1 MRDKPALIVR
11 LLAGDV
17 VIDESNDAA
26 LWQRVL
32 AEIRGLPPVGA
43 SNERNTEH
51 KRPPPIDDGDVDPA
65 VRSFASELELDVGDI
80 EGGLT
85 PRIEPPFI
93 TLDSRSWETLKRN
106 TPKKGPGGVSPA
118 VLAATALAL
127 WARHAKAFEV
137 TNQTVRATL
146 GTIHLD
152 DPNAPRAISNC
163 HWLQVKGGKIV
174 PHPSQISA
182 GIRMLKAY
190 CRREPMHDA
199 G

>member
-1 MRDKPALIVR
+1 MSDKPALIVR
-11 LLAGDV
+11 LLAGNV

-32 AEIRGLPPVGA
+32 SEIRGLPAPTG
-43 SNERNTEH
+43 SKDRDFEER
-51 KRPPPIDDGDVDPA
+51 KRFPIDDGNIDPA
-65 VRSFASELELDVGDI
+65 VRSYARELELEVGDV

-85 PRIEPPFI
+85 PRAEPPFI

-137 TNQTVRATL
+137 TTQTVRGTL

-152 DPNAPRAISNC
+152 DPNTPRAISNC